1 MWRREIA
8 HIWQDHRSTHSRNY
22 LHSNLCVLLFW
33 FWISTVVTHKKHSHW
48 QVTFYKIL
56 VDEFLYLTAREFCF
70 VVPKSH
76 NCALNLIINKE
87 ERCSKLMSF
96 NCIAIV
102 FPKGTHFRVSMQP
115 CHYCLSSTKYI
126 IGKGR
131 SLKDGDSF
139 EDDIRF
145 HSNV

>member
-1 MWRREIA
+1 
-8 HIWQDHRSTHSRNY
+8 
-22 LHSNLCVLLFW
+22 
-33 FWISTVVTHKKHSHW
+33 
-48 QVTFYKIL
+48 
-56 VDEFLYLTAREFCF
+56 
-70 VVPKSH
+70 
-76 NCALNLIINKE
+76 
-87 ERCSKLMSF
+87 MSF
-96 NCIAIV
+96 NCIVIV

>member
-1 MWRREIA
+1 MPTYGKITDPHIA
-8 HIWQDHRSTHSRNY
+8 AIIYVQIYAYSYSGFGFPLSSHIRN
-22 LHSNLCVLLFW
+22 
-33 FWISTVVTHKKHSHW
+33 SHW

-87 ERCSKLMSF
+87 ERSSKLMSF

-126 IGKGR
+126 IDKGR